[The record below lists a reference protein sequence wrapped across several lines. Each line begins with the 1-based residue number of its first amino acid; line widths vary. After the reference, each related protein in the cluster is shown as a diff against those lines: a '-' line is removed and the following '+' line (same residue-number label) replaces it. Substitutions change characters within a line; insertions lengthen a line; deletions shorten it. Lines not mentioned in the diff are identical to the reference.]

1 MVAPIPGA
9 PTWQQYLHM
18 NVEVTNDHMSK
29 RLQKDLIEHQW
40 LLAGHEYIA

>member
-9 PTWQQYLHM
+9 LSWEEYLHM
-18 NVEVTNDHMSK
+18 NVEVTDEIVSK

-40 LLAGHEYIA
+40 ALDDHEDNS